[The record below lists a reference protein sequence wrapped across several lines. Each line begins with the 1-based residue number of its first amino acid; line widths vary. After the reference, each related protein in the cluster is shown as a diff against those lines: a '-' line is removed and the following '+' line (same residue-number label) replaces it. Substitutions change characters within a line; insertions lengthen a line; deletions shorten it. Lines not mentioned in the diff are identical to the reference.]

1 MEKNHRL
8 LAQIILGGI
17 EPISCN
23 KENSIA
29 YLKEEGL
36 NPDSIKEE
44 GLRRLK
50 RLQLQLNAAKTK
62 REMIANEKARQ
73 EANEWAERILSDIS
87 FSFPAFVKE
96 EKMVLQNRNIE
107 SFTKE
112 DIRHTIAQYLFMK
125 LLNDGTSA
133 DAGQV
138 Q

>member
-8 LAQIILGGI
+8 LAQLILGGI
-17 EPISCN
+17 EPVSCN
-23 KENSIA
+23 KESSID

-36 NPDSIKEE
+36 NPDSIREE
-44 GLRRLK
+44 SMRRLK

-62 REMIANEKARQ
+62 REMAASEKARQ
-73 EANEWAERILSDIS
+73 EASEWAERILSDIS

-112 DIRHTIAQYLFMK
+112 DIRHTITQYLFMK
-125 LLNDGTSA
+125 ILNDSKSA
-133 DAGQV
+133 NAS
-138 Q
+138 